1 MTRAVLDRRYE
12 VEYVLYLLA
21 LHRLLKSRLG
31 DNYNPE
37 QHLGGAVYVF
47 LRGLQGPAAG
57 TVFDRP
63 DTALIERLDAM
74 FGGKDE
80 R

>member
-1 MTRAVLDRRYE
+1 VQ
-12 VEYVLYLLA
+12 YVLYLLA
-21 LHRLLKSRLG
+21 LHRLLKSRLP
-31 DNYNPE
+31 DYDPD

-63 DTALIERLDAM
+63 DRALIERLDGM
-74 FGGKDE
+74 FGGE
-80 R
+80 I